1 MGLLDPEMALAAGLL
16 GGGNFGQ
23 ALGRGMA
30 GAQAVQLAEQR
41 RREMEAQAEE
51 RRAMAEQRQAQAQQ
65 LQAQSQRDAQF
76 QSALQQGATP
86 SQLAQ
91 YFPEKVDL
99 LKKLAEAPN
108 FGRQAVARTAEVEGP
123 NGAKMIRQ
131 LDQYGQP
138 VSEDMAGYVA
148 PQGVNLGNKYVFAK
162 PVAGQSLE
170 MGMSPSE
177 RDASAR
183 GWAGNAIAQQ
193 RLAMEQAQGEK
204 PQWVESL
211 GGFANPRTQ
220 QVMPARDMNGNPIA
234 GAGPKMTEDQGKAT
248 GWLVQAENAKANMD
262 KVLAKNPNAAKP
274 GFNDALAS
282 IPSFGATEGIA
293 NMFRGADRQ
302 QFLQAADSISE
313 AVLRAATGAGVNKD
327 EARQKAKELTPQI
340 GDSEEVILQK
350 QKAIPLYIESLKV
363 RAGPGAKQA
372 ANVLASQSPNNQ
384 IGNIPPKA
392 IAELKMRGKSAK
404 AQFDA
409 AFGAGAAD
417 SVLGGN

>member
-30 GAQAVQLAEQR
+30 ASQAMQMSEQER
-41 RREMEAQAEE
+41 KLREAQAQEYAS
-51 RRAMAEQRQAQAQQ
+51 RAQQ
-65 LQAQSQRDAQF
+65 HQDQQRAAQAQSQRDAQF

-183 GWAGNAIAQQ
+183 GWASNNLAQQ
-193 RLAMEQAQGEK
+193 RFAFDKQGGADGGK
-204 PQWVESL
+204 PQWNSEL
-211 GGFANPRTQ
+211 GGFVDPKTR
-220 QVMPARDMNGNPIA
+220 VVLPALDAQGNPLAASKVGSMGAKVQDAKDVLGILDMVDPLLKKSTGSYA
-234 GAGPKMTEDQGKAT
+234 GAAMDAGARVFGVSTSGAQAAAELQALQGALIGKMPKMTGPQSDKD
-248 GWLVQAENAKANMD
+248 VQLYREM
-262 KVLAKNPNAAKP
+262 
-274 GFNDALAS
+274 
-282 IPSFGATEGIA
+282 
-293 NMFRGADRQ
+293 
-302 QFLQAADSISE
+302 
-313 AVLRAATGAGVNKD
+313 AG
-327 EARQKAKELTPQI
+327 QI
-340 GDSEEVILQK
+340 GDPTLPVK
-350 QKAIPLYIESLKV
+350 T
-363 RAGPGAKQA
+363 RQA
-372 ANVLASQSPNNQ
+372 AANTVRMLNEKYAGGGQGGATGDFSGSTLK
-384 IGNIPPKA
+384 PKQNGWS
-392 IAELKMRGKSAK
+392 IQKV
-404 AQFDA
+404 D
-409 AFGAGAAD
+409 
-417 SVLGGN
+417 

>member
-1 MGLLDPEMALAAGLL
+1 MGLLDAFNSPEMALAAGLL

-30 GAQAVQLAEQR
+30 ASQAMQMSEQER
-41 RREMEAQAEE
+41 KLREAQAQEYAS
-51 RRAMAEQRQAQAQQ
+51 RAQQ
-65 LQAQSQRDAQF
+65 HQDQQRAAQAQSQRDAQF

-183 GWAGNAIAQQ
+183 GWAGNSIAQQ
-193 RLAMEQAQGEK
+193 RLAMEQAQAGQPK
-204 PQWVESL
+204 PQFHEGQWITPPTAQNPQGTVTPAQGFVKQPGEAAKKQLSGIDALNGSINEYVSEL
-211 GGFANPRTQ
+211 GDWNKAKMLSPD
-220 QVMPARDMNGNPIA
+220 ARAAMGTKYNNMMLQAKEAYNLGVLNGPDYKILTSIVADPTSASSVLLSNDA
-234 GAGPKMTEDQGKAT
+234 MKKQATELSRIMGTVAKAT
-248 GWLVQAENAKANMD
+248 
-262 KVLAKNPNAAKP
+262 
-274 GFNDALAS
+274 
-282 IPSFGATEGIA
+282 
-293 NMFRGADRQ
+293 R
-302 QFLQAADSISE
+302 
-313 AVLRAATGAGVNKD
+313 
-327 EARQKAKELTPQI
+327 
-340 GDSEEVILQK
+340 
-350 QKAIPLYIESLKV
+350 
-363 RAGPGAKQA
+363 
-372 ANVLASQSPNNQ
+372 
-384 IGNIPPKA
+384 
-392 IAELKMRGKSAK
+392 
-404 AQFDA
+404 
-409 AFGAGAAD
+409 GAGANAETTSGAGKTPVATGMYNGRKVIKYSD
-417 SVLGGN
+417 GSTEYAN

>member
-1 MGLLDPEMALAAGLL
+1 MAGLLDFYGDPQANMALAAGLL

-30 GAQAVQLAEQR
+30 ASQAMQMSEQER
-41 RREMEAQAEE
+41 KLREAQAQEYAS
-51 RRAMAEQRQAQAQQ
+51 RAQQ
-65 LQAQSQRDAQF
+65 HQDQQRAAQAQSQRDAQF

-99 LKKLAEAPN
+99 LKKLADAPN

-183 GWAGNAIAQQ
+183 GWAGNSIAQQ
-193 RLAMEQAQGEK
+193 RLAMEQAQAGQPK
-204 PQWVESL
+204 PQFHEGQWITPPTAQNPQGTVTPAQGFVKQPGEAAKKQLSGIEALNGSINEYVSEL
-211 GGFANPRTQ
+211 GDWNKAKMLSPD
-220 QVMPARDMNGNPIA
+220 ARAAMGTKYNNMMLQAKEAYNLGVLNGPDYKILTSIVADPTSASSVLLSNDA
-234 GAGPKMTEDQGKAT
+234 MKKQATELSRIMGTVAKAT
-248 GWLVQAENAKANMD
+248 
-262 KVLAKNPNAAKP
+262 
-274 GFNDALAS
+274 
-282 IPSFGATEGIA
+282 
-293 NMFRGADRQ
+293 R
-302 QFLQAADSISE
+302 
-313 AVLRAATGAGVNKD
+313 
-327 EARQKAKELTPQI
+327 
-340 GDSEEVILQK
+340 
-350 QKAIPLYIESLKV
+350 
-363 RAGPGAKQA
+363 
-372 ANVLASQSPNNQ
+372 
-384 IGNIPPKA
+384 
-392 IAELKMRGKSAK
+392 
-404 AQFDA
+404 
-409 AFGAGAAD
+409 GAGANAETTSGAGKTPVATGMYNGRKVIKYSD
-417 SVLGGN
+417 GSTEYAN

>member
-1 MGLLDPEMALAAGLL
+1 MGLLDAFNSPEMALAAGLL
-16 GGGNFGQ
+16 GGGSFGQ

-30 GAQAVQLAEQR
+30 GSQAMQMSEQER
-41 RREMEAQAEE
+41 KLREAQAQEYAS
-51 RRAMAEQRQAQAQQ
+51 RAQQ
-65 LQAQSQRDAQF
+65 HQDQQRAAQAQSQRDAQF

-183 GWAGNAIAQQ
+183 GWAGNSIAQQ
-193 RLAMEQAQGEK
+193 RLAMEQAQAGQPK
-204 PQWVESL
+204 PQFHEGQWITPPTAQNPQGTVTPAQGFVKQPGEAAKKQLSGIEALNGSINEYVSEL
-211 GGFANPRTQ
+211 GDWNKAKMLSPD
-220 QVMPARDMNGNPIA
+220 ARAAMGTKYNNMMLQAKEAYNLGVLNGPDYKILTSIVADPTSASSVLLSNDA
-234 GAGPKMTEDQGKAT
+234 MKKQATELSRIMGTVAKAT
-248 GWLVQAENAKANMD
+248 
-262 KVLAKNPNAAKP
+262 
-274 GFNDALAS
+274 
-282 IPSFGATEGIA
+282 
-293 NMFRGADRQ
+293 R
-302 QFLQAADSISE
+302 
-313 AVLRAATGAGVNKD
+313 
-327 EARQKAKELTPQI
+327 
-340 GDSEEVILQK
+340 
-350 QKAIPLYIESLKV
+350 
-363 RAGPGAKQA
+363 
-372 ANVLASQSPNNQ
+372 
-384 IGNIPPKA
+384 
-392 IAELKMRGKSAK
+392 
-404 AQFDA
+404 
-409 AFGAGAAD
+409 GAGANAETTSGAGKTPVATGMYNGRKVIKYSD
-417 SVLGGN
+417 GSTEYAN

>member
-1 MGLLDPEMALAAGLL
+1 MGLLDAFNSPEMALAAGLL

-30 GAQAVQLAEQR
+30 ASQAMQMSEQER
-41 RREMEAQAEE
+41 KLREAQAQEYAS
-51 RRAMAEQRQAQAQQ
+51 RAQQ
-65 LQAQSQRDAQF
+65 HQDQQRAAQAQSQRDAQF

-183 GWAGNAIAQQ
+183 GWAGNSIAQQ
-193 RLAMEQAQGEK
+193 RLAMEQAQAGQPK
-204 PQWVESL
+204 PQFHEGQWITPPTAQNPQGTVTPAQGFVKLPGEAAKKQLSGIEALNGSINEYVSEL
-211 GGFANPRTQ
+211 GDWNKAKMLSPD
-220 QVMPARDMNGNPIA
+220 ARAAMGTKYNNMMLQAKEAYNLGVLNGPDYKILTSIVADPTSASSVLLSNDA
-234 GAGPKMTEDQGKAT
+234 MKKQATELSRIMGTVAKAT
-248 GWLVQAENAKANMD
+248 
-262 KVLAKNPNAAKP
+262 
-274 GFNDALAS
+274 
-282 IPSFGATEGIA
+282 
-293 NMFRGADRQ
+293 R
-302 QFLQAADSISE
+302 
-313 AVLRAATGAGVNKD
+313 
-327 EARQKAKELTPQI
+327 
-340 GDSEEVILQK
+340 
-350 QKAIPLYIESLKV
+350 
-363 RAGPGAKQA
+363 
-372 ANVLASQSPNNQ
+372 
-384 IGNIPPKA
+384 
-392 IAELKMRGKSAK
+392 
-404 AQFDA
+404 
-409 AFGAGAAD
+409 GAGANAETTSGAGKTPVATGMYNGRKVVKYSD
-417 SVLGGN
+417 GSTEYAN

>member
-1 MGLLDPEMALAAGLL
+1 MGLLDAFNSPEMALAAGLL

-30 GAQAVQLAEQR
+30 ASQAMQMSEQER
-41 RREMEAQAEE
+41 KLREAQAQEYAS
-51 RRAMAEQRQAQAQQ
+51 RAQQ
-65 LQAQSQRDAQF
+65 HQDQQRAAQAQSQRDAQF

-183 GWAGNAIAQQ
+183 GWAGNSIAQQ
-193 RLAMEQAQGEK
+193 RLAMEQAQAGQPK
-204 PQWVESL
+204 PQFHEGQWITPPTAQNPQGTVTPAQGFVKQPGEAAKKQLSGIEALNGSINEYVSEL
-211 GGFANPRTQ
+211 GDWNKAKMLSPD
-220 QVMPARDMNGNPIA
+220 ARAAMGTKYNNMMLQAKEAYNLGVLNGPDYKILTSIVADPTSASSVLLSNDA
-234 GAGPKMTEDQGKAT
+234 MKKQATELSRIMGTVAKAT
-248 GWLVQAENAKANMD
+248 
-262 KVLAKNPNAAKP
+262 
-274 GFNDALAS
+274 
-282 IPSFGATEGIA
+282 
-293 NMFRGADRQ
+293 R
-302 QFLQAADSISE
+302 
-313 AVLRAATGAGVNKD
+313 
-327 EARQKAKELTPQI
+327 
-340 GDSEEVILQK
+340 
-350 QKAIPLYIESLKV
+350 
-363 RAGPGAKQA
+363 
-372 ANVLASQSPNNQ
+372 
-384 IGNIPPKA
+384 
-392 IAELKMRGKSAK
+392 
-404 AQFDA
+404 
-409 AFGAGAAD
+409 GAGANAETTSGAGKTPVATGMYNGRKVIKYSD
-417 SVLGGN
+417 GSTEYAN

>member
-1 MGLLDPEMALAAGLL
+1 MGLLDEMALAAGLL

-30 GAQAVQLAEQR
+30 GAQAVQLAEQER
-41 RREMEAQAEE
+41 KLREAQAQEYAS
-51 RRAMAEQRQAQAQQ
+51 RAQQ
-65 LQAQSQRDAQF
+65 HQDQQRAAQAQSQRDAQF

-183 GWAGNAIAQQ
+183 GWAGNSIAQQ
-193 RLAMEQAQGEK
+193 RLAMEQAQAGQPK
-204 PQWVESL
+204 PQFHEGQWITPPTAQNPQGTVTPAQGFVKLPGEAAKKQLSGIEALNGSINEYVSEL
-211 GGFANPRTQ
+211 GDWNKAKMLSPD
-220 QVMPARDMNGNPIA
+220 ARAAMGTKYNNMMLQAKEAYNLGVLNGPDYKILTSIVADPTSASSVLLSNDA
-234 GAGPKMTEDQGKAT
+234 MKKQATELSRIMGTVAKAT
-248 GWLVQAENAKANMD
+248 
-262 KVLAKNPNAAKP
+262 
-274 GFNDALAS
+274 
-282 IPSFGATEGIA
+282 
-293 NMFRGADRQ
+293 R
-302 QFLQAADSISE
+302 
-313 AVLRAATGAGVNKD
+313 
-327 EARQKAKELTPQI
+327 
-340 GDSEEVILQK
+340 
-350 QKAIPLYIESLKV
+350 
-363 RAGPGAKQA
+363 
-372 ANVLASQSPNNQ
+372 
-384 IGNIPPKA
+384 
-392 IAELKMRGKSAK
+392 
-404 AQFDA
+404 
-409 AFGAGAAD
+409 GAGANAETT
-417 SVLGGN
+417 SGGASGELQPKPQGAPPPAPMKGMVRNGYKFKGGDPSNQANWEKQ